1 MANLC
6 QWICFFFQV
15 KIITLFITTY
25 ALENHCF
32 FFFFLRIEVSH
43 SYVIKIL
50 LHSSSYDNIPKFW
63 IMTLLIDNNVP
74 NNRCK
79 LIGGEKLA

>member
-1 MANLC
+1 ML
-6 QWICFFFQV
+6 W
-15 KIITLFITTY
+15 KIIV
-25 ALENHCF
+25 F